1 MEGSAKRSNAALLPR
16 GQRPHSTRLSAA
28 GLFAHRFARLVGGE
42 RERPEVGVP
51 RLLNLDDVA
60 RGGLGV
66 VVWYE
71 LAGVGP
77 RVDRLHELTEGNPNP
92 VSGPGTRRAVAQRY
106 MEALSEEYRRRG
118 RTQVRGMDNRWW
130 LVAFRDPNV
139 PC

>member
-71 LAGVGP
+71 LAGVG
-77 RVDRLHELTEGNPNP
+77 L
-92 VSGPGTRRAVAQRY
+92 VSTDCTSSPKATATPSADPEQAEPSRSGIWKH
-106 MEALSEEYRRRG
+106 SEEYRRRG
-118 RTQVRGMDNRWW
+118 RTQIRGMDNRWW
-130 LVAFRDPNV
+130 LVAFRDLNV